1 MKTVLF
7 AAFVGTCALVMPAL
21 AQEGTH
27 PADQPLVVGSDFGL
41 APWIMR
47 GTDGPEGFGVDMIS
61 EIARRIDRP
70 SVEIVDV
77 NFSGLFAALLSGRI
91 EFTVNP
97 LNITAERAETM
108 LYTEPFMATGNGFIT
123 LNGSTM
129 TGFEDLRGTAV
140 AVNRGT
146 ISDKWATDHAE
157 EYGIEVQRYETFP
170 DSVQA
175 VITGR
180 AFAAINEIPTAAFAA
195 GRNPAI
201 ELAFT
206 DFDGRMFGYAF
217 RPESVAYRDTVE
229 AAIECMKADGT
240 MKALY
245 EEWYGGTVAE
255 DDPLVTV
262 YPGYGAPGFKGHD
275 ETPHELTCS

>member
-1 MKTVLF
+1 
-7 AAFVGTCALVMPAL
+7 
-21 AQEGTH
+21 
-27 PADQPLVVGSDFGL
+27 
-41 APWIMR
+41 
-47 GTDGPEGFGVDMIS
+47 
-61 EIARRIDRP
+61 
-70 SVEIVDV
+70 
-77 NFSGLFAALLSGRI
+77 I

-123 LNGSTM
+123 RSGETM
-129 TGFEDLRGTAV
+129 TGFEDLRGMAV

-146 ISDKWATDHAE
+146 ISDKWATEHAD
-157 EYGIEVQRYETFP
+157 EYGIDVQRYETFP

-180 AFAAINEIPTAAFAA
+180 AFAAINEIPTAAYAA

-201 ELAFT
+201 GLAFT
-206 DFDGRMFGYAF
+206 DFDGRKFGYAF

-240 MKALY
+240 MKAMY
-245 EEWYGGTVAE
+245 EQWYGGTVAE
-255 DDPLVTV
+255 DDPLVTI
-262 YPGYGAPGFKGHD
+262 YPGFGAPGF
-275 ETPHELTCS
+275 